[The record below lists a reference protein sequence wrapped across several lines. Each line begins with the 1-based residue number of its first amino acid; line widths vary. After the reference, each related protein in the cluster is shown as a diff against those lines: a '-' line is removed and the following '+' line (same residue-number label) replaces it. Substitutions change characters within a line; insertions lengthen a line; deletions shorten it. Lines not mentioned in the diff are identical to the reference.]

1 MVRLWC
7 WSVLELQ
14 ASGRLGLGLLLVAHD
29 ENPQARS
36 PGAMADTGATWV
48 WENRL
53 ASADASDQS
62 YPKLRCTTVTCEKG
76 AGRSRRPIRTVKS
89 RLIGLRL
96 LRCARVRCS
105 IPHAASLRAIGFGL
119 CGRRVS
125 RPREGRAREGS
136 AIARASIETRPFM
149 AFSPLRW
156 TKPRSIHALFETYV
170 PGTPDPIAG

>member
-1 MVRLWC
+1 M
-7 WSVLELQ
+7 
-14 ASGRLGLGLLLVAHD
+14 GLGLLLVAHD

>member
-14 ASGRLGLGLLLVAHD
+14 ASSRLGLGLLLVAHD

-105 IPHAASLRAIGFGL
+105 IPHAASLGAVGRGL
-119 CGRRVS
+119 CGFYILGES
-125 RPREGRAREGS
+125 WTCEGKCQSHGKYRNKS
-136 AIARASIETRPFM
+136 FHNVFSLTLVLKSRASTER
-149 AFSPLRW
+149 AFTS
-156 TKPRSIHALFETYV
+156 
-170 PGTPDPIAG
+170 